1 MKNFA
6 LMSIAPLALFALPVG
21 GQEAAPADFEPDF
34 ETAEKAVKRG
44 EMRPL
49 SAILD
54 ELAAIQPGRVIAI
67 ELDIEDGLRV
77 YEVELITPD
86 GRLLEVYLDAKTGMI
101 LSMYEDD

>member
-1 MKNFA
+1 MKSFA
-6 LMSIAPLALFALPVG
+6 RLFIAPLALLALPVG

-67 ELDIEDGLRV
+67 ELDIEDGLPI
-77 YEVELITPD
+77 YDVELITPD
-86 GRLLEVYLDAKTGMI
+86 GRLLEVDIDAKTGMI
-101 LSMYEDD
+101 LSMDEDD